1 MSQRIIYSG
10 TGKVRG
16 HIEEGNNNQLFI
28 YSRQGKMLGFYNKNL
43 DRTFSGTGQ
52 YIGPGDQRMVLM
64 ED

>member
-16 HIEEGNNNQLFI
+16 HIEEGSNTQLYI
-28 YSRQGKMLGFYNKNL
+28 YSRQGKMLGYYNKNM
-43 DRTFSGTGQ
+43 DRTFDQRGR
-52 YIGPGDQRMVLM
+52 YVGPGDQRMTLL